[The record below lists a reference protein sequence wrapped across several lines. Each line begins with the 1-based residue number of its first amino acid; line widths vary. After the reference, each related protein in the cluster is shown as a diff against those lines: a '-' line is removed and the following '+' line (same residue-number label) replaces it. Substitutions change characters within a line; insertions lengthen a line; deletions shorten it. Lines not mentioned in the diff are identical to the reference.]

1 MKRMTE
7 CELREI
13 SGGMNVWGVVG
24 IIAGIVFGIGTADGY
39 FRPLK
44 CNR

>member
-1 MKRMTE
+1 MKRMTVR
-7 CELREI
+7 ELKEI
-13 SGGMNVWGVVG
+13 SGGMNVWGIVG
-24 IIAGIVFGIGTADGY
+24 IIAGVVFGIGAADGY